1 MKSIQEFLS
10 YLSDLDIRLW
20 SEGVSGAPPEEV
32 RLRCNAPK
40 DALTPALRAEL
51 ADRKAEILA
60 FLNNANLTGRSTLEP
75 IRPVPRD
82 GNIPLSFAQQGL
94 WFLDQLEGGSA
105 AYNQLFAVR
114 LSGSLNVTVL
124 EQAIAQIVRRH
135 EVLRTSFKSV
145 DGQPVQVIAP
155 DANFT
160 LSAIDLLHLPEGEQ
174 WAEVRQLAIGES
186 QRPFNLAQG
195 SLLRVALLQLG
206 VSEHVLLFTIHHMVS
221 DAWSSGIVIRELAA
235 IYEDFSKDE
244 SRGCLQS
251 LSFKEPQR
259 HRELRGGKERGEM
272 SGVFGFDR
280 CLQVGSSF
288 GHATLTRLP
297 ELSIQYADFAH
308 WQRQRLRGEVFEEQ
322 LAYWK
327 RQLGGTLPVLELP
340 SDRPR
345 PAIQT
350 FRGATTTLKLGADLT
365 QRLNKLSQQ
374 EGATLFM
381 TLLASFQAL
390 LYRYTNQEDICVGT
404 TVANRHSRELEALIG
419 FFVNT
424 LVLRTDLSGN
434 PSFRE
439 LLGRVRHVAWEAYDR
454 QDLPFDLLV
463 AQLQPERNL
472 SHTPLFQVMFVLE
485 NAPMD
490 AVELPGLSFS
500 LLDMPIATAKF
511 DLTLSMR
518 QTEQGLIGK
527 FEYNTDLFDAAT
539 ITRMAGHFE
548 TLLSAI
554 AANPQQPLCDLP
566 LLTEAERHQLLV
578 EWNDNSVNL
587 SPNPSPCRR
596 GESGSPLSLQE
607 RGVRG
612 DRSTLEGQYWA
623 EYPLNQCIHQL
634 FEAQVEQTPDA
645 VAVVFN
651 NEQLTYRELNKR
663 ANQVAHYLKTLGVK
677 PEVLVGIC
685 VERSLE
691 MLVGLLGILKA
702 GGAYVPL
709 DPAYPQE
716 RLAFMLSDSQTSVLL
731 TQQQLLERLPK
742 HQAHVVCLDTDWETI
757 SKNSKENPVSSA
769 TSDDLAYVIYTSGS
783 TGKPK
788 GVQIAHGAVVN
799 LLKSMEREPGLT
811 ESDTLLAVT
820 SISFDI
826 AALELYLPL
835 IAGGR
840 LVLVSR
846 EVTTDGR
853 QLGEQIADS
862 GASVMQ
868 ATPATWRMLLATGWQ
883 GTSQLKILCGGEA
896 LSRDLAEQL
905 LEKGASLWNLY
916 GPTETTI
923 WSTACKVEANKLS
936 KSLVPIGR
944 PIANTQVYL
953 LDSFGQ
959 PVPIGIP
966 GELHI
971 GGAGL
976 ARGYLNRPELTA
988 EKFIPHPAG
997 GRLYKTGD
1005 LARYLPDGTIEYIER
1020 IDHQVKLRGFRI
1032 ELGEIEAVLR
1042 QHPTVEQAVVIA
1054 REDEPG
1060 NKRLVAYIVGQT
1072 SSEDITHELRSFLEK
1087 KLPSYMVPSAFVMLE
1102 ALPLTPNGKVDRRAL
1117 PAPDGVKLKSE
1128 GTFVSPSTPV
1138 EKVLAEIW
1146 TQVLGV
1152 ENVGIDDNFFELGGD
1167 SFLSIQ
1173 IIYKANQAGLQL
1185 TPKQLFDNQTIA
1197 KLAAVAGTLQTI
1209 QAEQE
1214 LKTEQVASIQ
1224 QSAETKSFTPS
1235 DFPQAQLNQKDLNK
1249 LLTKINRGSKKISK

>member
-1 MKSIQEFLS
+1 
-10 YLSDLDIRLW
+10 
-20 SEGVSGAPPEEV
+20 
-32 RLRCNAPK
+32 
-40 DALTPALRAEL
+40 
-51 ADRKAEILA
+51 
-60 FLNNANLTGRSTLEP
+60 
-75 IRPVPRD
+75 
-82 GNIPLSFAQQGL
+82 
-94 WFLDQLEGGSA
+94 
-105 AYNQLFAVR
+105 
-114 LSGSLNVTVL
+114 
-124 EQAIAQIVRRH
+124 
-135 EVLRTSFKSV
+135 
-145 DGQPVQVIAP
+145 
-155 DANFT
+155 
-160 LSAIDLLHLPEGEQ
+160 
-174 WAEVRQLAIGES
+174 
-186 QRPFNLAQG
+186 
-195 SLLRVALLQLG
+195 
-206 VSEHVLLFTIHHMVS
+206 
-221 DAWSSGIVIRELAA
+221 
-235 IYEDFSKDE
+235 
-244 SRGCLQS
+244 
-251 LSFKEPQR
+251 
-259 HRELRGGKERGEM
+259 
-272 SGVFGFDR
+272 
-280 CLQVGSSF
+280 
-288 GHATLTRLP
+288 
-297 ELSIQYADFAH
+297 
-308 WQRQRLRGEVFEEQ
+308 
-322 LAYWK
+322 
-327 RQLGGTLPVLELP
+327 
-340 SDRPR
+340 
-345 PAIQT
+345 
-350 FRGATTTLKLGADLT
+350 
-365 QRLNKLSQQ
+365 
-374 EGATLFM
+374 
-381 TLLASFQAL
+381 
-390 LYRYTNQEDICVGT
+390 
-404 TVANRHSRELEALIG
+404 
-419 FFVNT
+419 
-424 LVLRTDLSGN
+424 
-434 PSFRE
+434 
-439 LLGRVRHVAWEAYDR
+439 
-454 QDLPFDLLV
+454 
-463 AQLQPERNL
+463 
-472 SHTPLFQVMFVLE
+472 
-485 NAPMD
+485 
-490 AVELPGLSFS
+490 
-500 LLDMPIATAKF
+500 
-511 DLTLSMR
+511 
-518 QTEQGLIGK
+518 
-527 FEYNTDLFDAAT
+527 
-539 ITRMAGHFE
+539 
-548 TLLSAI
+548 
-554 AANPQQPLCDLP
+554 
-566 LLTEAERHQLLV
+566 
-578 EWNDNSVNL
+578 
-587 SPNPSPCRR
+587 
-596 GESGSPLSLQE
+596 
-607 RGVRG
+607 
-612 DRSTLEGQYWA
+612 
-623 EYPLNQCIHQL
+623 
-634 FEAQVEQTPDA
+634 
-645 VAVVFN
+645 
-651 NEQLTYRELNKR
+651 
-663 ANQVAHYLKTLGVK
+663 
-677 PEVLVGIC
+677 LVGIC

-716 RLAFMLSDSQTSVLL
+716 RLAFMLSDSQLSVLL

-742 HQAHVVCLDTDWETI
+742 HEAHVVCLDTDWETI

-799 LLKSMEREPGLT
+799 FLKSMEREPGLT

-959 PVPIGIP
+959 PVPIGLP

-1224 QSAETKSFTPS
+1224 QSAEAKSFTPS